1 MVTLDRSR
9 RSRRAQPGRESGAL
23 MTDLMVGLSIFAL
36 ALLPLGISFAR
47 EMQLVRA
54 NYWRGAA
61 MEIVD
66 GEMEILAAGEWRA
79 FADGQSVYAVHAAA
93 ATNLPPGQFQLTKTD
108 RHLRLE
114 WTPEQRKGVGAVVRE
129 VTVK

>member
-1 MVTLDRSR
+1 MVNPFRNERGWLTV
-9 RSRRAQPGRESGAL
+9 E
-23 MTDLMVGLSIFAL
+23 MTIAL
-36 ALLPLGISFAR
+36 AILVTAVIPLAFSFVQEQR
-47 EMQLVRA
+47 VCRA
-54 NYWRGAA
+54 YYYRAVA

-79 FADGQSVYAVHAAA
+79 FADGQSPYLVKSPA
-93 ATNLPPGQFQLTKTD
+93 ATNLTPGQFRLTKSD

-114 WTPEQRKGVGAVVRE
+114 WLPEQRKGVGAVVRE